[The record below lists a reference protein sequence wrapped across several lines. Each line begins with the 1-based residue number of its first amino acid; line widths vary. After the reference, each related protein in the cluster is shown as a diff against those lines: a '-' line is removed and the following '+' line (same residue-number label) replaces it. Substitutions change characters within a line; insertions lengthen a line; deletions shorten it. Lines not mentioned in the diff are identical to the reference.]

1 MLKNKPTLEK
11 AVMDGSLKEFVGKK
25 KGFSF
30 VRLLSYFKYHKL
42 LTAFCVALATAVNF
56 AAIAQPY
63 ILKTVIDNYLT
74 KGIYELKTL
83 LLFGLAY
90 MTAVSISTLGG
101 YQQTILLTRLGQS
114 IMHRIRVN
122 MFSHIQKLGMG
133 FFDRNSSGK
142 ILTRINS
149 DVESLSELYSSTLVV
164 IVKDTL
170 MIIGILIAMFSMN
183 RSLALW
189 CLWSI
194 PAVALYTLLYRYAAR
209 NNFKKV
215 KAQLS
220 KLNAFLAENIIGMKI
235 VQIFAREDEKLDEFH
250 ELGRVYC
257 RLGVREILLNSL
269 SNPLILAI
277 SNIMVAILIGR
288 YALGVKEG
296 LVEVGVI
303 YAFATYLKQLFQPV
317 AQIADQF
324 TSIQSSLI
332 SADRVFDL
340 MDSKEYLEDFENGVH
355 ISSLRGDIE
364 FRNVWFAY
372 NNDEYVLRDVSFTV
386 RAGQRCAF
394 VGSTGSGK
402 STIIALMARFY
413 DIQKGQILI
422 DGRDIKDY
430 NLSDLRKCIAVVMQ
444 DVFLFSGDI
453 RFNIRLNNEDISDS
467 DIAKTIH
474 DIHADEFFESF
485 SEGYDHL
492 VSERGCTFSAGER
505 QLVSFARAVA
515 FKPSILVLDEATANI
530 DTTTELALQQSVDSI
545 SQNHTVIVIAHR
557 ISTIV
562 NSDIIV
568 VMKKGKVKECG
579 SHGEL
584 YARDGL
590 YTKLFDM
597 SCKYA
602 ACP

>member
-25 KGFSF
+25 KGFSV

-83 LLFGLAY
+83 LLFGLVY

-170 MIIGILIAMFSMN
+170 MIIVILIAMFSMN

-340 MDSKEYLEDFENGVH
+340 MDSKEYLEDFEK
-355 ISSLRGDIE
+355 
-364 FRNVWFAY
+364 
-372 NNDEYVLRDVSFTV
+372 
-386 RAGQRCAF
+386 RCA
-394 VGSTGSGK
+394 
-402 STIIALMARFY
+402 Y
-413 DIQKGQILI
+413 ILI
-422 DGRDIKDY
+422 AWR
-430 NLSDLRKCIAVVMQ
+430 
-444 DVFLFSGDI
+444 
-453 RFNIRLNNEDISDS
+453 
-467 DIAKTIH
+467 H
-474 DIHADEFFESF
+474 
-485 SEGYDHL
+485 
-492 VSERGCTFSAGER
+492 
-505 QLVSFARAVA
+505 
-515 FKPSILVLDEATANI
+515 
-530 DTTTELALQQSVDSI
+530 
-545 SQNHTVIVIAHR
+545 
-557 ISTIV
+557 
-562 NSDIIV
+562 
-568 VMKKGKVKECG
+568 
-579 SHGEL
+579 
-584 YARDGL
+584 
-590 YTKLFDM
+590 
-597 SCKYA
+597 
-602 ACP
+602 